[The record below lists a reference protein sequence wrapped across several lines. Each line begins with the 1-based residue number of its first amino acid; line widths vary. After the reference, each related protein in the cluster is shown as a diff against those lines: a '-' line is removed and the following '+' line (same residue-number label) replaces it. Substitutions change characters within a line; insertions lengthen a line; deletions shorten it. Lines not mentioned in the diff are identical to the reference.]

1 MKRIGSILLM
11 AWLGL
16 TAYAQVSQMEQQ
28 FMLLEERFDVRDK
41 TLPKD
46 LKQYLVL
53 YPYTTYADEV
63 HFMQGVMQ
71 VEKGMY
77 KQSLKELELVDFKS
91 LSRPHQPQYQF
102 YRGYA
107 NLMMQRYDRASVYFN
122 ILRKNSN
129 PYQQKGAYYY
139 AYCQYKLGNYENA
152 QPALEALENNAT
164 YRKTIP
170 YFLVQLYYS
179 QRRDDEVIER
189 SQQLLKDQ
197 PDNPNNPELHR
208 ILGEIYFQREDYR
221 AAVSHLKTYETGI
234 AKQEDTKPVRN
245 DLYLLGV
252 SFYHLKDYTQA
263 IQYLKKVEV
272 AKDSLSESVYL
283 CLGNAYKEIGDIEQ
297 AKLNYHA
304 ASQAGISTS
313 VREEAMYNYALMTYH
328 SSSALGES
336 VNAFMDF
343 LKLYPNSKYENQ
355 ILTLMSDAL
364 RRSKNFEAALS
375 ALDSISNPDA
385 KLLETK
391 QYLRYQ
397 LGADAYVQGKME
409 KAHQWFTAVLDNAG
423 SGRED
428 YVVEASYWRAETD
441 YRLGRYEDCQKDLNR
456 YYQQDA
462 AGKSPNR
469 AAAKYLNGYNCFA
482 QKQYSE
488 AKRYFEDYL
497 KDIFSTDP
505 TYADALNRLGDCE
518 FNARHFNEAIAYYS
532 RAVDCRTE
540 ASDYACFQ
548 KGYAQGL
555 QRKYDSKIA
564 TMTDLVT
571 RYPKSDY
578 ADDALYEIARANLQ
592 QDKERA
598 ALQAYEQLLTK
609 YPRSNHA
616 RKACLERA
624 MLFRNL
630 NETQQAIA
638 AYKQTIER
646 YPATEEAYTA
656 LAGLEAL
663 CVETNR
669 VNEYVAYSKNLGK
682 YHMTTSFKEDSLK
695 YTAHYMAAVNY
706 YTAKQYDKALHEF
719 DALTKITGNPYQLE
733 AYTRAAELAY
743 DKKDYTAAL
752 GYFTA
757 LVPLCEKREQLNI
770 ARLGILRCN
779 ENLHRTQ
786 ATIDIATQILT
797 DEPVTEAMRSEA
809 LYNRAHAYIE
819 KGEWGLAVVD
829 LTPLSKEVRTA
840 QGAEAKYLL
849 SMAYYQLGALQNAED
864 EIMSFAQMNTQ
875 QQYWLAKALIL
886 LADINLDKGDT
897 FQARQ
902 YLLTLVNNYRRSD
915 DILSTVQTKLQVLDA
930 IEADKQPVETEEEE
944 EVL

>member
-1 MKRIGSILLM
+1 
-11 AWLGL
+11 
-16 TAYAQVSQMEQQ
+16 
-28 FMLLEERFDVRDK
+28 
-41 TLPKD
+41 
-46 LKQYLVL
+46 
-53 YPYTTYADEV
+53 
-63 HFMQGVMQ
+63 
-71 VEKGMY
+71 
-77 KQSLKELELVDFKS
+77 
-91 LSRPHQPQYQF
+91 
-102 YRGYA
+102 
-107 NLMMQRYDRASVYFN
+107 
-122 ILRKNSN
+122 
-129 PYQQKGAYYY
+129 
-139 AYCQYKLGNYENA
+139 
-152 QPALEALENNAT
+152 
-164 YRKTIP
+164 
-170 YFLVQLYYS
+170 
-179 QRRDDEVIER
+179 
-189 SQQLLKDQ
+189 
-197 PDNPNNPELHR
+197 
-208 ILGEIYFQREDYR
+208 
-221 AAVSHLKTYETGI
+221 
-234 AKQEDTKPVRN
+234 
-245 DLYLLGV
+245 
-252 SFYHLKDYTQA
+252 
-263 IQYLKKVEV
+263 
-272 AKDSLSESVYL
+272 
-283 CLGNAYKEIGDIEQ
+283 
-297 AKLNYHA
+297 
-304 ASQAGISTS
+304 
-313 VREEAMYNYALMTYH
+313 
-328 SSSALGES
+328 
-336 VNAFMDF
+336 
-343 LKLYPNSKYENQ
+343 
-355 ILTLMSDAL
+355 
-364 RRSKNFEAALS
+364 
-375 ALDSISNPDA
+375 
-385 KLLETK
+385 
-391 QYLRYQ
+391 
-397 LGADAYVQGKME
+397 
-409 KAHQWFTAVLDNAG
+409 
-423 SGRED
+423 
-428 YVVEASYWRAETD
+428 
-441 YRLGRYEDCQKDLNR
+441 
-456 YYQQDA
+456 
-462 AGKSPNR
+462 
-469 AAAKYLNGYNCFA
+469 
-482 QKQYSE
+482 
-488 AKRYFEDYL
+488 
-497 KDIFSTDP
+497 
-505 TYADALNRLGDCE
+505 
-518 FNARHFNEAIAYYS
+518 
-532 RAVDCRTE
+532 
-540 ASDYACFQ
+540 
-548 KGYAQGL
+548 
-555 QRKYDSKIA
+555 
-564 TMTDLVT
+564 
-571 RYPKSDY
+571 
-578 ADDALYEIARANLQ
+578 
-592 QDKERA
+592 
-598 ALQAYEQLLTK
+598 
-609 YPRSNHA
+609 
-616 RKACLERA
+616 

-757 LVPLCEKREQLNI
+757 LVPLCEKREQLNV

-840 QGAEAKYLL
+840 LGAEAKYLL